1 MVRQSCS
8 WPRGS
13 LRQSQRTEERL
24 EEKVLENEDPGP
36 RDSLDLEKE
45 SSTSASRRQN
55 SRPPVRRDEVSVE
68 LSSGHQQLWKQQ
80 QLLQRHPLSHL
91 LLPREK
97 QMCKA
102 TRPAL
107 TLPPRSPPQ
116 PEPLSA
122 MP

>member
-1 MVRQSCS
+1 M
-8 WPRGS
+8 
-13 LRQSQRTEERL
+13 
-24 EEKVLENEDPGP
+24 
-36 RDSLDLEKE
+36 
-45 SSTSASRRQN
+45 
-55 SRPPVRRDEVSVE
+55 E

-91 LLPREK
+91 LLPRER

-116 PEPLSA
+116 PEPLSV